1 MSKFEKRL
9 CIFALVFV
17 ALYLGAVVLT
27 IHSRIDKADKIERI
41 ESMALT
47 PEKSQLM
54 LVELLLPMLILL
66 TLTVYFIIVRKTRAK
81 KALLPDDS
89 NEEIS

>member
-41 ESMALT
+41 ESMELT
-47 PEKSQLM
+47 PGERQLM
-54 LVELLLPMLILL
+54 LAELLLPMLILL
-66 TLTVYFIIVRKTRAK
+66 TLTVCFLIVRKTRAK
-81 KALLPDDS
+81 KALLLDES
-89 NEEIS
+89 NEEIT

>member
-66 TLTVYFIIVRKTRAK
+66 TLTVCFIIVRKTRAK
-81 KALLPDDS
+81 KALLLDDS

>member
-9 CIFALVFV
+9 CIFALMFV

-66 TLTVYFIIVRKTRAK
+66 TLTVCFIIVRKTRAK
-81 KALLPDDS
+81 KALLLDDP